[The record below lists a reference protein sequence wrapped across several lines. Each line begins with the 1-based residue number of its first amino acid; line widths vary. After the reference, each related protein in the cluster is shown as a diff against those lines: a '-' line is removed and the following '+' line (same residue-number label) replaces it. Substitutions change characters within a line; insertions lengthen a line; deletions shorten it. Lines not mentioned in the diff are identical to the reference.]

1 MGEIRFRCP
10 NCTGEAVLPDWM
22 AGQEILCRYCS
33 HKVLVP
39 VKSLPDR
46 RAAGKSGLYEVD
58 EEPADTRFRGQ
69 KYYTPEYRCQVC
81 GTCIPVTAQEV
92 GVRKSCP
99 DCDTPFTVTQE
110 WYESQRR
117 RRREEQMRSWTDP
130 AIRLHPERYPEMK
143 SVSGAYDVAPQEAAK
158 PSELIRWPEPKK
170 TIVTAPC
177 KICGSILYIEKSQ
190 IGSDARC
197 PNCAASFPVTPGWF
211 AAERKRQR
219 KRLEQKEPE
228 KRPGK
233 DRRVPD
239 LRSLEGHFPPAPD
252 RRAPDLRSLERNAPP
267 SPAAGKPQGAEG
279 RGTAPHS
286 NTPPPSLP
294 PQRREMA
301 PLNCKLCGALFYAPK
316 TKIGKKMPCPECGT
330 LHTITQELYQ
340 RARRREEKRRIRL
353 SYGGGPAGP
362 VQTYTGIPSAN
373 PAPKAPAVPPEKK
386 PIPVLCGLCG
396 TLMYAEPSQIG
407 QQIRCPDCETLTTV
421 TAPLYST
428 DVTEPKSSG
437 VYRIDGDSSGPP
449 QG

>member
-1 MGEIRFRCP
+1 MGDIRFRCP

-39 VKSLPDR
+39 AKSLPDR
-46 RAAGKSGLYEVD
+46 RAAGKGGLYEVD
-58 EEPADTRFRGQ
+58 EEPADTRRRGQ
-69 KYYTPEYRCQVC
+69 RFYTPEYRCKIC

-92 GVRKSCP
+92 GVRKFCP

-110 WYESQRR
+110 WYENERR
-117 RRREEQMRSWTDP
+117 RRREEQIRSWTDP
-130 AIRLHPERYPEMK
+130 AIRLHPDRYPEMK
-143 SVSGAYDVAPQEAAK
+143 SVSGTYDVAPQEASK

-190 IGSDARC
+190 IGSDVRC
-197 PNCAASFPVTPGWF
+197 PNCAASFPVTESWF
-211 AAERKRQR
+211 AAERKRLK
-219 KRLEQKEPE
+219 KRLDKKDSE
-228 KRPGK
+228 KHSGK
-233 DRRVPD
+233 GRREPD
-239 LRSLEGHFPPAPD
+239 LRSLEGHFPPAQD
-252 RRAPDLRSLERNAPP
+252 RRVPDLRGLEGNAPP
-267 SPAAGKPQGAEG
+267 VPPAGKTSGQEK
-279 RGTAPHS
+279 RGTV
-286 NTPPPSLP
+286 PPDTQ
-294 PQRREMA
+294 QRREMA

-330 LHTITQELYQ
+330 LHTITRELYA

-353 SYGGGPAGP
+353 SYGGSPAGP
-362 VQTYTGIPSAN
+362 AQTYTGVPSAN
-373 PAPKAPAVPPEKK
+373 SVPKSSAVPPEKK

-396 TLMYAEPSQIG
+396 TLMYADPAQIG
-407 QQIRCPDCETLTTV
+407 QQIQCPDCETFTTV

-428 DVTEPKSSG
+428 EVTEPDSSG
-437 VYRIDGDSSGPP
+437 VYRLGGDPPDPP